1 MTRLDKILD
10 RAVANARAIR
20 ELEAKG
26 DLRLDAQS
34 FVVEA
39 ISNAG
44 TDEAT
49 IDAVEEAIDGGQF
62 RDAASALRMAERD
75 IEGRLEHARRPWDRV
90 GFYCHDDARQDLA
103 ALSAT
108 PMILFA
114 IACRRVAQRVPEK
127 FGATSLADFDK
138 KEAEERR
145 LRLER
150 VDLFVEMQKSWCA
163 ADLLER
169 PDLITLEERDRGLTA
184 LRFKRHPNVPL
195 VGDWPQRLTD
205 AAVAEADAKDENDLQ
220 NAA

>member
-1 MTRLDKILD
+1 MTKLDKILD

-20 ELEAKG
+20 ELESKG
-26 DLRLDAQS
+26 DLRLDAAS

-44 TDEAT
+44 SDEAT

-62 RDAASALRMAERD
+62 RDAASAMRMAERD
-75 IEGRLEHARRPWDRV
+75 IESRLENARRPWDRV
-90 GFYCHDDARQDLA
+90 GFYCNDEARQDLA

-138 KEAEERR
+138 REAEERQ

-150 VDLFVEMQKSWCA
+150 VDLFVEMKKTWCA
-163 ADLLER
+163 DDVAVRD
-169 PDLITLEERDRGLTA
+169 DLITLEERDRGLTA
-184 LRFKRHPNVPL
+184 LRFKRHPNVRF
-195 VGDWPQRLTD
+195 VGDWPQTLTD
-205 AAVAEADAKDENDLQ
+205 AALEASEATDDEKS
-220 NAA
+220 AA